1 MWFRQQAHW
10 VFAGLRSDLYKI
22 LPVVAP
28 VVPGSNPGRVR
39 GSRFLFF
46 FFFFFLSNFGVLY
59 VHTTGARSKG
69 KGLMISP
76 RKRYTPNKTKRK
88 DQKKMHSVG
97 IEPTLFRTSA
107 LS

>member
-1 MWFRQQAHW
+1 M
-10 VFAGLRSDLYKI
+10 YKI

-46 FFFFFLSNFGVLY
+46 FFSFFFLFFFFFFFFFFIFFLSNFGVLY

-69 KGLMISP
+69 KGLSP